1 MSTFYRSPF
10 HLLAS
15 LNQLPFGSD
24 VYVIPDSEYKEL
36 KRKEAEKEIKILQNR
51 AAAYRE
57 TADVIDKDIEELQK
71 QAGLLP
77 SSEDSK

>member
-1 MSTFYRSPF
+1 MSYYRTPF

-15 LNQLPFGSD
+15 LSQLPFGSD

-36 KRKEAEKEIKILQNR
+36 KRKEAEKEIQLLRSR

-57 TADVIDKDIEELQK
+57 TADVIDKDIEDLQK
-71 QAGLLP
+71 KAGLLP
-77 SSEDSK
+77 ESSAE